1 MKKNLYKLYLL
12 ILILTPVVLLI
23 LPVDFFDTGNSICFS
38 VVFFNNECYACG
50 MTRAIQH
57 LIHFDF
63 SIGYEYNKLSIIVL
77 PLLILSYYKE
87 IRRIFNLVSSI

>member
-1 MKKNLYKLYLL
+1 MKHLYKLYLVIL
-12 ILILTPVVLLI
+12 ILIPTVLLI
-23 LPVDFFDTGNSICFS
+23 LPANFFDTGNSICFS
-38 VVFFNNECYACG
+38 VVFFDNECYACG

-63 SIGYEYNKLSIIVL
+63 SIGYEYNRLSVIVL

-87 IRRIFNLVSSI
+87 IRRVFNLVFPI